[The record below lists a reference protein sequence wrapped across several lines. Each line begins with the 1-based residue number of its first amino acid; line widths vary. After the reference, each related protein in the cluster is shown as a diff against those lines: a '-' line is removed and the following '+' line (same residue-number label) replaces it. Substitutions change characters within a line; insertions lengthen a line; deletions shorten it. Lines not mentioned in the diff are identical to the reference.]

1 MKILKN
7 PIFRNY
13 TSLTVNHGTH
23 ILINLLFIPLFL
35 TFWNLETYADWIL
48 ISTIPALLAFGEFGL
63 ASYGLNLIV
72 ILFKQNKKSKANYTL
87 QNVIYFST
95 AIIFSLGLVLIM
107 LNYIF
112 DLESTFNINSTKKNE
127 FYLIIIFIVFKY
139 LLLTNSNF
147 VNGLFR
153 INNRYHLS
161 VYLQTFFLSTEI
173 VLIAITLALGGKI
186 LEVSFVGFINYV
198 VAFVASCYLIKK
210 EFIWLQ
216 IINFKNINLL
226 FIKKIFY
233 PSISFMTGNLC
244 KAILINGT
252 IIVLKIFSNDL
263 FIVLYNSLRLIMN
276 GARQFINILTIS
288 FQPQVTI
295 DYAKN
300 KLKKIIDTFKI
311 LFKYNFYLSTVI
323 AIIFILFLKEPF
335 LIWTKGSVDW
345 NFNFFIL
352 FLIASYIEW
361 LGIPILTIPY
371 SINKAETL
379 NKVYIISLIA
389 YFVILASLFKHQA
402 IIAIPIALL
411 ITNLYSYFYS
421 WIILNKILILQKG
434 NK

>member
-7 PIFRNY
+7 PFFKNY
-13 TSLTVNHGTH
+13 TSLTFNHGTH
-23 ILINLLFIPLFL
+23 VLMNLLFVPLFL
-35 TFWNLETYADWIL
+35 AFWNLETYADWIL
-48 ISTIPALLAFGEFGL
+48 ISTIPVLLAFGDVGL
-63 ASYGLNLIV
+63 TSYGLNLIV
-72 ILFKQNKKSKANYTL
+72 ILFKQNKKKKAIYSL

-95 AIIFSLGLVLIM
+95 VAIFSLGLVLIM

-112 DLESTFNINSTKKNE
+112 DFKSIFNINSIKKNE
-127 FYLIIIFIVFKY
+127 FYLIIIFVVFKY
-139 LLLTNSNF
+139 LLLKNSNF
-147 VNGLFR
+147 VSGLFR

-161 VYLQTFFLSTEI
+161 VYLQTFFISAEI
-173 VLIAITLALGGKI
+173 ILIAITLALGGKI
-186 LEVSFVGFINYV
+186 LEVSFVGFINYL
-198 VAFVASCYLIKK
+198 VAFLTSYYLIKK

-233 PSISFMTGNLC
+233 PSISFMTGNFC
-244 KAILINGT
+244 KALLINGT

-263 FIVLYNSLRLIMN
+263 FIVLYNSIRLIMN
-276 GARQFINILTIS
+276 GARQFNNILTIS
-288 FQPQVTI
+288 FQPQITI

-300 KLKKIIDTFKI
+300 KLKKIIDKFKF
-311 LFKYNFYLSTVI
+311 LFKYNFYSSSII

-352 FLIASYIEW
+352 FLTASYIDW
-361 LGIPILTIPY
+361 LYIPISTIPY

-379 NKVYIISLIA
+379 NKVYISSLIV
-389 YFVILASLFKHQA
+389 YFVILASLFKHQS
-402 IIAIPIALL
+402 IIAIPIAL
-411 ITNLYSYFYS
+411 IIANLYSYYYS

>member
-1 MKILKN
+1 MQ
-7 PIFRNY
+7 
-13 TSLTVNHGTH
+13 SH
-23 ILINLLFIPLFL
+23 I
-35 TFWNLETYADWIL
+35 
-48 ISTIPALLAFGEFGL
+48 
-63 ASYGLNLIV
+63 
-72 ILFKQNKKSKANYTL
+72 
-87 QNVIYFST
+87 
-95 AIIFSLGLVLIM
+95 
-107 LNYIF
+107 
-112 DLESTFNINSTKKNE
+112 
-127 FYLIIIFIVFKY
+127 
-139 LLLTNSNF
+139 
-147 VNGLFR
+147 
-153 INNRYHLS
+153 
-161 VYLQTFFLSTEI
+161 
-173 VLIAITLALGGKI
+173 
-186 LEVSFVGFINYV
+186 
-198 VAFVASCYLIKK
+198 
-210 EFIWLQ
+210 
-216 IINFKNINLL
+216 
-226 FIKKIFY
+226 
-233 PSISFMTGNLC
+233 
-244 KAILINGT
+244 INGT

-300 KLKKIIDTFKI
+300 KLKKIIDKFKF
-311 LFKYNFYLSTVI
+311 LFKYNFYSSSII